1 MSDSEPKRQAEA
13 GASRLAQEAC
23 RTCGKAVTEKSK
35 AYPFCSER
43 CRMGDL
49 GKWFSGE
56 YTISRPLETRDI
68 EDGD

>member
-1 MSDSEPKRQAEA
+1 MKREESTTKKQLATEP
-13 GASRLAQEAC
+13 C
-23 RTCGKAVTEKSK
+23 RTCGKPVTESTK
-35 AYPFCSER
+35 AYPFCSDR

-56 YTISRPLETRDI
+56 YTISRPLEQRDI